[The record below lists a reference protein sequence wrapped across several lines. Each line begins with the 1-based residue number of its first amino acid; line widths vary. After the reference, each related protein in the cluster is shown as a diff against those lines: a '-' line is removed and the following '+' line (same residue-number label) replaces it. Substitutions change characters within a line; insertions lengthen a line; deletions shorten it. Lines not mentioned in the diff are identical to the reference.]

1 MFPGKARHESHGA
14 AIIQDSEIG
23 QIIDNDEQCRTL
35 GINKEDVADFLLGKA
50 ILPAG
55 FVQELISSPWD
66 VDKMDY
72 LLRDSHYCGVQ
83 YGKYDLD
90 RILNTL
96 TLDRDPESGSLKLA
110 INSGGRHA
118 LEAFVLARY
127 YMFTQIYFHDV
138 RRAFDLILTDFIE
151 GLLKSE
157 DSSGRYPDVD
167 ALDAYHRWDDNRIIS
182 AAGNLADSTSKNL
195 AWRIINR
202 QHPKAVFET
211 SDSPDAGIIRRVNE
225 LGLEVQN
232 KFDDVRFWQDRAIDH
247 PDRFKVEQ
255 MMVRFGGHPPVLR
268 EFSRESQPL
277 SGLTDINKYRFY
289 ADVRGNNDLEVEV
302 RNFCR
307 NFMA

>member
-1 MFPGKARHESHGA
+1 M
-14 AIIQDSEIG
+14 
-23 QIIDNDEQCRTL
+23 
-35 GINKEDVADFLLGKA
+35 ADFLLGLA
-50 ILPAG
+50 ILPEG

-83 YGKYDLD
+83 YGTYDLG

-96 TLDRDPESGSLKLA
+96 ALDHDPQSGSLKLA
-110 INSGGRHA
+110 INSGGVHA

-151 GLLKSE
+151 ELLKSE
-157 DSSGRYPDVD
+157 TSFGKYPGSD
-167 ALDAYHRWDDNRIIS
+167 ALDEYLLWDDNRVMSS
-182 AAGNLADSTSKNL
+182 ASRMANRASRNL
-195 AWRIINR
+195 AWRIVNR
-202 QHPKAVFET
+202 RHPKAVFET
-211 SDSPDAGIIRRVNE
+211 SDSPDAGIVRRINE
-225 LGLEVQN
+225 LDAAVQE
-232 KFDDVRFWQDRAIDH
+232 KFDGVQFWQDRAVDH
-247 PDRFKVEQ
+247 PDKFKVET
-255 MMVRFGGHPPVLR
+255 MMVNFGGQPPVLR

-277 SGLTDINKYRFY
+277 SGLTDISKYRFY
-289 ADVRGNNDLEVEV
+289 ADVRGDSALEDEV